1 MFKKLLI
8 FLIVVLL
15 FLPKANAE
23 NKDTDINLL
32 PTALIISAEEYTAAE
47 KEMLAKQMFCEGF
60 QIQIEVVS
68 QKTSP
73 EQIKDIVKNFDSG
86 SDFAYV
92 IIDDKLPTGKIS
104 DIETDYYFTDFDNK
118 RSVSRSS
125 KGLLFKALAKKPN
138 EVESLVFASPV
149 LAYYRW
155 TYGCC
160 WYFPRVDPSLMGGDI
175 LNKYSSNFEIIT
187 LFEQEGIEKSTRK
200 PKMSLD
206 KENFEEAFKKSS
218 IVFALTTYEPIGPKL
233 SPEDDPSMTIRKTL
247 DRAIWREDINK
258 DKYITDDE
266 LEVKNYFDFNV
277 PIDSKRKVGMFPQL
291 VEEDINLELFS
302 SVLCT
307 SDPFVAAVNL
317 GEANNGSD
325 QGMLFVWRTFLEQFL
340 DGQTFGQSWAKIPL
354 LIDERF
360 PLEKEGKMM
369 PETRDFLRIRVKGLP
384 FVSAKKDHIMV
395 DLPNEVQPNQQLKIK
410 NNSQHNI
417 VFSVEKNV
425 MLLLNIDK
433 GVITPNG
440 QIEISFS
447 VANTNSFFRV
457 LADEPSRK
465 KFVYLRIWFNNTM
478 SRTVKVWYYK

>member
-1 MFKKLLI
+1 
-8 FLIVVLL
+8 
-15 FLPKANAE
+15 
-23 NKDTDINLL
+23 
-32 PTALIISAEEYTAAE
+32 
-47 KEMLAKQMFCEGF
+47 
-60 QIQIEVVS
+60 
-68 QKTSP
+68 
-73 EQIKDIVKNFDSG
+73 
-86 SDFAYV
+86 
-92 IIDDKLPTGKIS
+92 
-104 DIETDYYFTDFDNK
+104 
-118 RSVSRSS
+118 
-125 KGLLFKALAKKPN
+125 
-138 EVESLVFASPV
+138 
-149 LAYYRW
+149 
-155 TYGCC
+155 
-160 WYFPRVDPSLMGGDI
+160 MGGDI

-425 MLLLNIDK
+425 MLLLNINK
-433 GVITPNG
+433 GVIAPNG

-465 KFVYLRIWFNNTM
+465 KFVYLRIWFNNTI
-478 SRTVKVWYYK
+478 SKTVKVWYYK